1 MTITT
6 VDDAIKAAASVA
18 RDVAEGRLSPSDLEA
33 QAVSELRELFGSVV
47 GEGDPLW
54 ELHADVARQAVG
66 LGALSADELA
76 EWAAVM
82 RRRAGE
88 PLEAPEPHDDPLP
101 AQSLASVD
109 ESHQESTTEA
119 ASTEPAPLQG
129 VSIVTAL
136 AALASAAQQAHV
148 EPDGHP
154 VTRTPTPAPQRPA
167 DSDGY
172 DPTRGWQ
179 PGNSRQL

>member
-1 MTITT
+1 MTVTT

-33 QAVSELRELFGSVV
+33 QAVSELRELFGTVI

-66 LGALSADELA
+66 LGALSADELT

-82 RRRAGE
+82 RHRAGE

-109 ESHQESTTEA
+109 ESHDSGDAEA
-119 ASTEPAPLQG
+119 DVEPAPLQG

-136 AALASAAQQAHV
+136 AALASAAQQSHV
-148 EPDGHP
+148 EP
-154 VTRTPTPAPQRPA
+154 TPTPAPPRS

-172 DPTRGWQ
+172 DVTRGWQ
-179 PGNSRQL
+179 PGNSRRP